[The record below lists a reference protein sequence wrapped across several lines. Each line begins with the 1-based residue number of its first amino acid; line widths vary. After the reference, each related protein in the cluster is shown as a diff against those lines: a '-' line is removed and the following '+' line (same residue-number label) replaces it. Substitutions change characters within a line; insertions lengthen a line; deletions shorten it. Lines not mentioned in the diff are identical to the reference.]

1 MRRIGVT
8 YQPDDRDAFLQ
19 QPRTAV
25 FATAGRDGRIHA
37 IPVWFSWDGRVF
49 RVITERGS
57 VKHRNAV
64 RSGRATLCVDQ
75 REGPY
80 QYLTAEGTMTVQD
93 PVTYEERL
101 ALHTL
106 YRGAEAAK
114 QVVDRGGH
122 EKMVTLILTP
132 ERWLP

>member
-1 MRRIGVT
+1 MT
-8 YQPDDRDAFLQ
+8 YAPEDRDAFLK

-25 FATAGRDGRIHA
+25 LATTGRDGRVHA
-37 IPVWFSWDGRVF
+37 VPVWYSWDGTVF

-57 VKHRNAV
+57 AKHRNAA
-64 RSGRATLCVDQ
+64 RTGRATLCVDE
-75 REGPY
+75 RDGPY
-80 QYLTAEGTMTVQD
+80 RYVTAEGAVTVQD
-93 PVTYEERL
+93 PVSYGERL

-122 EKMVTLILTP
+122 ERMVMLILRP
-132 ERWLP
+132 DRWLP